1 MSKTYRAYYFAP
13 DDNKL
18 RYGDGREIVVGD
30 THTVDV
36 KPEVCMAGLHA
47 SLRPIDALKYAPGS
61 QLYIVEVGGIVDI
74 GEDKIAGET
83 RKYISKVPNTEQL
96 LRKFAREVALE
107 AVLREIPTIT
117 PIVIEWLK
125 TGDESLRS
133 AAEGAACSAAES
145 ARGTACSARNAAESA
160 AWGAAGSAAWNAAWN
175 AAESAAESAVESA
188 AESAAWNA
196 AWNAAE
202 STACSAAWNA
212 AESAAGSAHND
223 KLTIMIEE
231 AVNNVSNQT

>member
-18 RYGDGREIVVGD
+18 RFGDGREIVVGD
-30 THTVDV
+30 THTVGV
-36 KPEVCMAGLHA
+36 KPKVCMAGLHA
-47 SLRPIDALKYAPGS
+47 SLRPIDALKYAPGN
-61 QLYIVEVGGIVDI
+61 QLYIVEVGGVVDI

-83 RKYISKVPNTEQL
+83 RKYVCKVPNIEWL

-107 AVLREIPTIT
+107 VVLREIPNIN

-133 AAEGAACSAAES
+133 AAESAA
-145 ARGTACSARNAAESA
+145 RSA
-160 AWGAAGSAAWNAAWN
+160 ARS
-175 AAESAAESAVESA
+175 AAESAAESAASSA
-188 AESAAWNA
+188 ASSAAWNA
-196 AWNAAE
+196 AW
-202 STACSAAWNA
+202 
-212 AESAAGSAHND
+212 SAAGNAARSAAESAHND

-231 AVNNVSNQT
+231 EVNNVSNQT

>member
-18 RYGDGREIVVGD
+18 RYEDGREIVVGD
-30 THTVDV
+30 THTVGV
-36 KPEVCMAGLHA
+36 KPKVCRAGLHA

-61 QLYIVEVGGIVDI
+61 QLYIVEVGGVVDI

-83 RKYISKVPNTEQL
+83 RKYICKVPNTERL

-107 AVLREIPTIT
+107 VVLREIPNIS

-133 AAEGAACSAAES
+133 AAWSAAWS
-145 ARGTACSARNAAESA
+145 AADSAVGSAAWGAAESA
-160 AWGAAGSAAWNAAWN
+160 AWSAVGSAAD
-175 AAESAAESAVESA
+175 SAAR
-188 AESAAWNA
+188 SAAWIA
-196 AWNAAE
+196 ARSAAD
-202 STACSAAWNA
+202 SAADSAAWIA
-212 AESAAGSAHND
+212 ARSAHND

>member
-36 KPEVCMAGLHA
+36 KPKVCMAGLHA

-61 QLYIVEVGGIVDI
+61 QLYIVEVGGVVDI

-107 AVLREIPTIT
+107 VVLREIPTIS

-125 TGDESLRS
+125 TGDESLRNAAGS
-133 AAEGAACSAAES
+133 AAWSAAWSAAGRVWSAAES
-145 ARGTACSARNAAESA
+145 VAWSAAWSAAESA
-160 AWGAAGSAAWNAAWN
+160 AWSAAESVWSAAWNAAW
-175 AAESAAESAVESA
+175 SAAEGA
-188 AESAAWNA
+188 AE
-196 AWNAAE
+196 
-202 STACSAAWNA
+202 
-212 AESAAGSAHND
+212 SAHND

>member
-18 RYGDGREIVVGD
+18 RYGDGRDIVVGD

-36 KPEVCMAGLHA
+36 KPEVCMVGLHA

-61 QLYIVEVGGIVDI
+61 QLYIVEVGGVVDI

-83 RKYISKVPNTEQL
+83 RKYVCKVPNTEQL

-107 AVLREIPTIT
+107 VVLREIPTIS

-133 AAEGAACSAAES
+133 AAWSAAGS
-145 ARGTACSARNAAESA
+145 AARNAAESA
-160 AWGAAGSAAWNAAWN
+160 AWSAARNAARS
-175 AAESAAESAVESA
+175 AARSAAE
-188 AESAAWNA
+188 
-196 AWNAAE
+196 
-202 STACSAAWNA
+202 
-212 AESAAGSAHND
+212 SAHND